1 MGSTLDSASKLRY
14 PVARLSPMSE
24 PESPVLRLIPYLAAI
39 TVSGL
44 RRTAPWSAPGSPTCS
59 SRLVVAAVAY
69 FGAYF
74 IVKLIIHVLVTR
86 IDSGSNDDHG

>member
-1 MGSTLDSASKLRY
+1 
-14 PVARLSPMSE
+14 MSE
-24 PESPVLRLIPYLAAI
+24 PDSPVLRLIPYLAAI
-39 TVSGL
+39 SAAIFAGL
-44 RRTAPWSAPGSPTCS
+44 AMAGTGESNLLVT
-59 SRLVVAAVAY
+59 LVVAGAGY

>member
-1 MGSTLDSASKLRY
+1 MLGY

-39 TVSGL
+39 TAAIFIAL
-44 RRTAPWSAPGSPTCS
+44 P
-59 SRLVVAAVAY
+59 RLGGDGNLLISLVFAAVAY
-69 FGAYF
+69 FAVYF

-86 IDSGSNDDHG
+86 IDSGSHDDQD

>member
-1 MGSTLDSASKLRY
+1 
-14 PVARLSPMSE
+14 MSE

-39 TVSGL
+39 TAAIFVVL
-44 RRTAPWSAPGSPTCS
+44 RRLGGDGNLLMS
-59 SRLVVAAVAY
+59 LVFAAVAY

-74 IVKLIIHVLVTR
+74 IVKLIIHALVTR

>member
-1 MGSTLDSASKLRY
+1 
-14 PVARLSPMSE
+14 MS
-24 PESPVLRLIPYLAAI
+24 
-39 TVSGL
+39 
-44 RRTAPWSAPGSPTCS
+44 
-59 SRLVVAAVAY
+59 LVFAAVAY